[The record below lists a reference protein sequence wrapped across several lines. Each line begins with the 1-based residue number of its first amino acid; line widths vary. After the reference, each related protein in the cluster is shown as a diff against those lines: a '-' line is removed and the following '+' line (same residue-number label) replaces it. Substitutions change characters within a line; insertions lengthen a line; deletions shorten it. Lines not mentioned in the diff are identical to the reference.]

1 MTFGVSGLR
10 CHLRGVGVLAGSS
23 SAVGCVPGR
32 VGGDVGDACGGP
44 VVFDEDDGVAVSE
57 GDPVSVPCGVDDVSG
72 QGMGDQEVDSPET
85 DSPVGADSDLASP
98 LLGEAPRVRVPRPA
112 GLLG

>member
-1 MTFGVSGLR
+1 MTPV
-10 CHLRGVGVLAGSS
+10 
-23 SAVGCVPGR
+23 
-32 VGGDVGDACGGP
+32 GGP

-98 LLGEAPRVRVPRPA
+98 LLGEAPRVRVPRPS
-112 GLLG
+112 GLLGGRWASVEVPGDRWGQAGVVGPGLGVWHPRPAGE